1 MGRELTSDSF
11 GSRPRGAFGCAMP
24 AIDRF
29 AFLAIF
35 TSNPSKAGS
44 EVNRSFDR
52 RVVLGILGGSNAVE
66 NRPPGKARFRSRTAA
81 RVRPG
86 RGRWPDQYAT
96 STL

>member
-1 MGRELTSDSF
+1 
-11 GSRPRGAFGCAMP
+11 MP

-52 RVVLGILGGSNAVE
+52 RVALGIPGGSNAVE
-66 NRPPGKARFRSRTAA
+66 NRPPGKARLTLRSSLL
-81 RVRPG
+81 G
-86 RGRWPDQYAT
+86 RDSRSVSSPVK
-96 STL
+96 